1 MEPIRIIMTECKST
15 FGSSYVD
22 FKEKHTGL
30 RVGEV
35 DRVSGRYVIFAGLSG
50 WLSEIGTRTKKVSAI
65 EFLQDH
71 IRSTFTAPVEF
82 KWNVMRQIDRRA

>member
-1 MEPIRIIMTECKST
+1 MQPIRIIMTECKSA

-35 DRVSGRYVIFAGLSG
+35 DRVSDKYVIFAGPCG
-50 WLSEIGTRTKKVSAI
+50 QMEEIATRTKKQSAI
-65 EFLQDH
+65 KVLQD
-71 IRSTFTAPVEF
+71 RLRENFTAPLEF
-82 KWNVMRQIDRRA
+82 KWNVMRQIDRFV